1 MMEKLSFDPN
11 EVFRAAERINGL
23 LPVTPLDRSIFL
35 SDDDRNVFLKLECM
49 QPVRAF
55 KVRGALSRMTV
66 LTDDEKKRG
75 VATIS
80 SGNHGA
86 SVAYAAKLL
95 GIDRAMVIVPS
106 NAPLSK
112 TDKIERYGG
121 TVMRMGSDYDEA
133 HRLGMKLIEDSGM
146 TYIDAY
152 YDDPLIYAGQGTIA
166 LEILRQ
172 ESDIDTIVV
181 PIGGGGLITGI
192 ASAAKALKPGIRII
206 GVQTETCPAMIASFR
221 DNVFYDEYPV
231 TGETVCDALVGGV
244 GLLSYS
250 VLKDLVDDIIE
261 VKEKDI
267 RQRIRHMVTN
277 EKIVAEGGSCTTVA
291 AVMHDKERV
300 GGKNIALVISG
311 GNIDGELL
319 KEILNESN

>member
-1 MMEKLSFDPN
+1 MMEKLTFDPN
-11 EVFRAAERINGL
+11 EVFRAAERIKGL
-23 LPVTPLDRSIFL
+23 IPVTPLDRSIFL
-35 SDDDRNVFLKLECM
+35 SDDRDVFLKLECM

-66 LTDDEKKRG
+66 LTDDERKRG

-95 GIDRAMVIVPS
+95 GIDRALVIVPS

-121 TVMRMGSDYDEA
+121 TVLRMGSDYDEA
-133 HRLGMKLIEDSGM
+133 HRLGMKLIEESGM

-152 YDDPLIYAGQGTIA
+152 YYDPLIYAGQGTIA

-172 ESDIDTIVV
+172 NPDIDTIVV

-192 ASAAKALKPGIRII
+192 AAAAKAVKPGIRII
-206 GVQTETCPAMIASFR
+206 GVQTEACPAMIASFR

-231 TGETVCDALVGGV
+231 TGDTVCDALVGGV

-250 VLKDLVDDIIE
+250 VLRDLVDDIIE
-261 VKEKDI
+261 VNEKDI
-267 RQRIRHMVTN
+267 RRRVRHMVIN
-277 EKIVAEGGSCTTVA
+277 EKIVAEGGSCTAVA
-291 AVMHDKERV
+291 AVMHEKERV
-300 GGKNIALVISG
+300 GGRNIALVISG